1 MNVGSEAINYNL
13 DLKTQIY
20 LLTFFTISFP
30 GSNNAPFNS
39 TQFLM
44 NDRGSE
50 SIRYLDDKLD
60 VKRGTASAPED
71 NTEDE
76 RTATRAA
83 FATRQVSRA
92 RESSFSLDSDE
103 DYYYSSPEDEE
114 EFVNKEFI
122 KDYNS
127 VRTDRLVDM
136 TKYVSLWISGFLGV
150 STLEVHT

>member
-1 MNVGSEAINYNL
+1 
-13 DLKTQIY
+13 
-20 LLTFFTISFP
+20 
-30 GSNNAPFNS
+30 
-39 TQFLM
+39 
-44 NDRGSE
+44 
-50 SIRYLDDKLD
+50 

-71 NTEDE
+71 TAEEE
-76 RTATRAA
+76 RVSSRAA

-122 KDYNS
+122 KDYNM

-136 TKYVSLWISGFLGV
+136 TK
-150 STLEVHT
+150 

>member
-1 MNVGSEAINYNL
+1 
-13 DLKTQIY
+13 
-20 LLTFFTISFP
+20 
-30 GSNNAPFNS
+30 
-39 TQFLM
+39 M

-136 TKYVSLWISGFLGV
+136 TKYVSLWISWFLSF